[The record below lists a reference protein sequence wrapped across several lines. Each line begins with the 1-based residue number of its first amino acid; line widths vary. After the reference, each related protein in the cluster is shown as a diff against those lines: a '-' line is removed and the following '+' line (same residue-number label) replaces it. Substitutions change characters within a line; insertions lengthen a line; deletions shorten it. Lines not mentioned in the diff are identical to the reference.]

1 MSKQEAV
8 MHSSEGSR
16 FAQPSATKERITA
29 CGSYKAAVAV
39 FRKWLESGF
48 ITAED
53 FAIIS
58 TITAEKYGISSTS
71 IFFEIPPN

>member
-8 MHSSEGSR
+8 MH
-16 FAQPSATKERITA
+16 
-29 CGSYKAAVAV
+29 YKAAIAV
-39 FRKWLESGF
+39 FRKWLESGL

-58 TITAEKYGISSTS
+58 TNTAEKYGISSMS
-71 IFFEIPPN
+71 IFFESSPN